1 MYLEVFILIFQLCC
15 LTFCCY
21 CMKMHSKTFLAH
33 FVRCKCINILLWY
46 CIIIISGIGVI
57 IRILTSSTF
66 ELNWKTSIEHP
77 FLVVL
82 LYWITFCRPKGRK
95 QESEKTKKVLIQ
107 SIATIRSK
115 KMIEFSFS
123 LCVLFKEFSSVT
135 NREKNTTTQKLAKFK
150 FISIIICI
158 HSIAVSGFFWIETKY
173 LARISLIISDGPLPL
188 KRISW
193 DFDNNIFLIVQCA
206 GRFQN
211 VLLNSFFCECLVVGN
226 PKYIKMIWVDY
237 EINKTQKNTFTPD
250 RSINKTW

>member
-158 HSIAVSGFFWIETKY
+158 HSIAVSGFFLDRNQISCTYQSDHKRWTSSTEKNFVRFWQQYFLDCAMCRTVSKRVTKLFFLRMFSCREPQVY
-173 LARISLIISDGPLPL
+173 QNDLSRL
-188 KRISW
+188 W
-193 DFDNNIFLIVQCA
+193 D
-206 GRFQN
+206 
-211 VLLNSFFCECLVVGN
+211 
-226 PKYIKMIWVDY
+226 
-237 EINKTQKNTFTPD
+237 
-250 RSINKTW
+250 